1 MFSFGII
8 FKSESVT
15 RNAVS
20 KIHGIE
26 NHLVVAMM
34 RITMAVMMKMASVEN
49 DNDKEEEKEEDDN
62 KDKEEEDKGLLTI

>member
-34 RITMAVMMKMASVEN
+34 RIRMAVMMKMASVEN
-49 DNDKEEEKEEDDN
+49 DNDKEEEEKEEDDN
-62 KDKEEEDKGLLTI
+62 IKDNGNDED

>member
-26 NHLVVAMM
+26 NHLV
-34 RITMAVMMKMASVEN
+34 
-49 DNDKEEEKEEDDN
+49 DQDGCYDED
-62 KDKEEEDKGLLTI
+62 GFS